1 MFVSFCFEIAVCKLS
16 PALLWCLLVSASNF
30 ALLQNSL
37 ETSHSEYKID
47 CDERFENTPFKRLK
61 LPNYCGTDAAVQ
73 TLHVAEKRLSRR
85 ISSNC

>member
-1 MFVSFCFEIAVCKLS
+1 MFVSSCFEIAVCKLS
-16 PALLWCLLVSASNF
+16 PALLWCLLASASNF
-30 ALLQNSL
+30 ALLQNSH

-47 CDERFENTPFKRLK
+47 CDERIENTPFKHLK

-73 TLHVAEKRLSRR
+73 AVLVAEKRLSRR